1 MTHDGARVLIVDD
14 EPVARRGLRRAI
26 LKIPRVG
33 VVAECANGVEAVAA
47 IASDPPALVVLD
59 VQMPGLDGL
68 EVVRRVG
75 PDAMPPAVFVTEHDA
90 YAVRAFE
97 LAAVD
102 YVLKPYTEGRVRAAV
117 ERGLDRL
124 VERGA
129 AATLHRLMAAIA
141 TAPSAA
147 TAPASTTSLTTASL
161 TTASLTTASL
171 TGGGFL
177 RRILATAGRRGVVIP
192 VEEILWVSA
201 DDYCAT
207 IVTAAGRSVVRE
219 SLTDLERRLD
229 PEQFIRVHR
238 SAIVRIGA
246 VRGIRRD
253 DRGGRLEL
261 VDGSFV
267 PISRARL
274 RAVMASLGGAR

>member
-1 MTHDGARVLIVDD
+1 
-14 EPVARRGLRRAI
+14 
-26 LKIPRVG
+26 
-33 VVAECANGVEAVAA
+33 VEAVAA
-47 IASDPPALVVLD
+47 IAADAPSLVVLD

-75 PDAMPPAVFVTEHDA
+75 PDVMPPAVFVTAHDA

-124 VERGA
+124 AERGA
-129 AATLHRLMAAIA
+129 AETLHRLMSALADTP
-141 TAPSAA
+141 TAGAPAGGVSTAA
-147 TAPASTTSLTTASL
+147 T
-161 TTASLTTASL
+161 L
-171 TGGGFL
+171 TGGQFL
-177 RRILATAGRRGVVIP
+177 RRILATAGRRGVVIA

-207 IVTAAGRSVVRE
+207 IVTAAGRSAVRE
-219 SLTDLERRLD
+219 SLADLERRLD

-238 SAIVRIGA
+238 SAIVRLGA
-246 VRGIRRD
+246 VRGVRRD
-253 DRGGRLEL
+253 ERGGRLEL
-261 VDGSFV
+261 SDGTLV
-267 PISRARL
+267 PVSRSRL
-274 RAVMASLGGAR
+274 RAVIAALGGAL

>member
-1 MTHDGARVLIVDD
+1 VSARVLIVDD
-14 EPVARRGLRRAI
+14 EPVARRGLRRA
-26 LKIPRVG
+26 LSKIDRIG
-33 VVAECANGVEAVAA
+33 AIAECANGVETVAA
-47 IASDPPALVVLD
+47 ITADPPQLVVLD

-75 PDAMPPAVFVTEHDA
+75 ADAMPPAVFVTAHDA

-124 VERGA
+124 AERGA
-129 AATLHRLMAAIA
+129 AKTLHRLLAAIGDS
-141 TAPSAA
+141 TAALPAA
-147 TAPASTTSLTTASL
+147 TAS
-161 TTASLTTASL
+161 TASL

-192 VEEILWVSA
+192 VEDILWVSA

-219 SLTDLERRLD
+219 SLADLERRLD

-238 SAIVRIGA
+238 SAIVRVGA
-246 VRGIRRD
+246 VRGVRRD
-253 DRGGRLEL
+253 DRGGRLQL
-261 VDGSFV
+261 VDGTFV
-267 PISRARL
+267 PVARSRL
-274 RAVMASLGGAR
+274 RAVIAALGGGR

>member
-1 MTHDGARVLIVDD
+1 MAEMVSQQEGTARVLIVDD
-14 EPVARRGLRRAI
+14 EPVARRGLRRA
-26 LKIPRVG
+26 LAKIPRVG
-33 VVAECANGVEAVAA
+33 VVTECANGLEAVTA
-47 IASDPPALVVLD
+47 ITTDAPDLVVLD

-75 PDAMPPAVFVTEHDA
+75 ADAMPPAVFVTAHDA
-90 YAVRAFE
+90 YAVSAFE

-124 VERGA
+124 AERGA
-129 AATLHRLMAAIA
+129 ARTLHRLLEAIG
-141 TAPSAA
+141 TTPSVPVPSAV
-147 TAPASTTSLTTASL
+147 
-161 TTASLTTASL
+161 SL

-192 VEEILWVSA
+192 VEEILWISA
-201 DDYCAT
+201 NDYCAT

-219 SLTDLERRLD
+219 SLSDLERRLD
-229 PEQFIRVHR
+229 PEQFVRVHR

-246 VRGIRRD
+246 VRGVRRD
-253 DRGGRLEL
+253 ERAGRLAL
-261 VDGSFV
+261 VDGTMV

-274 RAVMASLGGAR
+274 RAVIAALGGAR